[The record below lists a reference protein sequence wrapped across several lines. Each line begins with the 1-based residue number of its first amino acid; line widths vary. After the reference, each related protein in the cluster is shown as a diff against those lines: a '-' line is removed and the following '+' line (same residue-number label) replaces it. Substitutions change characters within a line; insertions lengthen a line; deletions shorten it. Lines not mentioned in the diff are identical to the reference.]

1 MKKLVI
7 PGALVAM
14 LVLLCGA
21 FVLDCLRYAASA
33 RHRVVVADDEMRKH
47 EQRLVGLLSAGQGT
61 SPELQAALSAY
72 NEAAGSMQNRHVA
85 YRKLA
90 TLALS
95 STSGK
100 ADPNDTLARKRMDDI
115 AGAINR
121 RDVAEKQY
129 EVEAADY
136 KKFLNGFMGNVAK
149 TFSSQARADAR
160 PVLTAE
166 APM

>member
-14 LVLLCGA
+14 LVLLAGA

-33 RHRVVVADDEMRKH
+33 RHRVALADDEMRKY

-61 SPELQAALSAY
+61 SLELQAALSAY
-72 NEAAGSMQNRHVA
+72 NEAAGSMHNRHAA

-95 STSGK
+95 FPGGK
-100 ADPNDTLARKRMDDI
+100 ADANDTLARKRMDDI

-129 EVEAADY
+129 EVEAAEY
-136 KKFLNGFMGNVAK
+136 KKFLDGLMGSVAK

-160 PVLTAE
+160 PMLTAE
-166 APM
+166 API